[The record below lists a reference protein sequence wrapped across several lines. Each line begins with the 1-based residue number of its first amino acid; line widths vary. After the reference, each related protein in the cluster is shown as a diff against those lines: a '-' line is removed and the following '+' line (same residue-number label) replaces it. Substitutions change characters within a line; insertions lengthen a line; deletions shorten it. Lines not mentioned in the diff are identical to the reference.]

1 MINRK
6 GVKGVDS
13 VNICDLVTFFYVLVG
28 LGMDVP
34 MVAIVNLI
42 SKERKSSN
50 AQSPPI
56 GPHITTIVLGGKSS
70 FNFTNTTFW
79 CLA

>member
-6 GVKGVDS
+6 GVKGVDN

-34 MVAIVNLI
+34 MVAVVNLI

-56 GPHITTIVLGGKSS
+56 RPHIMTIVLGGKSS